1 MYFNPF
7 FKITAFLKHTFFFRK
22 IDLEEKLFYSQ
33 KCTEL
38 LTCIKKKTTKLESKT
53 FILCSTKY
61 FIYFSYSVVVLF

>member
-38 LTCIKKKTTKLESKT
+38 LTCIKKKPQN
-53 FILCSTKY
+53 
-61 FIYFSYSVVVLF
+61 